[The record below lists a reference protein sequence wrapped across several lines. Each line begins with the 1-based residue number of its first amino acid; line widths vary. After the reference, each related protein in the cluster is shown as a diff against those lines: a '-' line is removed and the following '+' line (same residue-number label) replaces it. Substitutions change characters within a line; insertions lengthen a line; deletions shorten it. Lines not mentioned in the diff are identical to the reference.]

1 MITIAIFKQM
11 ASENVAG
18 LTADKDFFVEELPL
32 QKDGKPA
39 QGTWLVTR
47 SGSARNT
54 PKGLNQHSTIDFY
67 VAYSNKAK
75 GDDVQ
80 QKIMAWIRANR
91 VICSLSGTVGGSSY
105 SFSNIR
111 INPSTTPQN
120 MGATENGNIVKL
132 ASADVTYDINQ

>member
-11 ASENVAG
+11 ALDNVAG

-47 SGSARNT
+47 SGSAYNT

-67 VAYSNKAK
+67 VAYANKAK
-75 GDDVQ
+75 GDDIQ
-80 QKIMAWIRANR
+80 QKIMSWIRANR

-111 INPSTTPQN
+111 INPATTPQN

>member
-1 MITIAIFKQM
+1 MITIAIFRKM
-11 ASENVAG
+11 ASDHVAG

-39 QGTWLVTR
+39 QGAWLVTR
-47 SGSARNT
+47 SGSVLNT

-67 VAYSNKAK
+67 VAYNNKAK
-75 GDDVQ
+75 ADAIHQ
-80 QKIMAWIRANR
+80 QIMAWIRENQ
-91 VICSLSGTVGGSSY
+91 VICSLSGIVGGSSY

-111 INPSTTPQN
+111 LNPATTPQN

-132 ASADVTYDINQ
+132 ASANIAYDINQ

>member
-1 MITIAIFKQM
+1 MITIAIFRQM
-11 ASENVAG
+11 ASEQVAG

-47 SGSARNT
+47 GGSARNT
-54 PKGLNQHSTIDFY
+54 PKGLNQHTTIDFY
-67 VAYSNKAK
+67 VAYNNKALE
-75 GDDVQ
+75 DDIHQ
-80 QKIMAWIRANR
+80 QIMAWLRANR
-91 VICSLSGTVGGSSY
+91 VICNLSGSVGGSSY

-111 INPSTTPQN
+111 INPATTPQN

-132 ASADVTYDINQ
+132 ASADITYDIND